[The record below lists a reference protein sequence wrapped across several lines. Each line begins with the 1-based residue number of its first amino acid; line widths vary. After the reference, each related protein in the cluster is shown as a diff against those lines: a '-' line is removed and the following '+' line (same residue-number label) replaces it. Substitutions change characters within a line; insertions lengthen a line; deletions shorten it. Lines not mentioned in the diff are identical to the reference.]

1 MFINGHFF
9 PLTLLNVSSF
19 TSNSYFVSIYSVC
32 IIIRSCGVV
41 TFQMKLALTNYLSTA
56 EETEAASEEV
66 LDAFTDCL
74 MKLRCMRINAFTLH
88 NFKCMNNF
96 IRLMFYIF
104 F

>member
-1 MFINGHFF
+1 
-9 PLTLLNVSSF
+9 
-19 TSNSYFVSIYSVC
+19 
-32 IIIRSCGVV
+32 
-41 TFQMKLALTNYLSTA
+41 MKLALTNYLSTA

-96 IRLMFYIF
+96 IRLMLKHMLKNAILLNMTKPPVGGGKCMF
-104 F
+104 